1 MSHLQGRGQCRTCH
15 IRHLSIFARLPE
27 MRFDQIQGFH
37 PAVLGFR
44 PDEILYHQGDTA
56 QHAYTLRKGIV
67 KLTKMLPNG
76 RIQIVRVL
84 QEGDLFGFEGFADQP
99 YNQTAVA
106 LTATE
111 VCRLPL
117 NELNE
122 LKRQHIEIEQAMT
135 NRWLQHLREAE
146 DMMLELGAKK
156 AGERLASFLMRWC
169 SHAVA
174 PNGWVDLP
182 LSRAEMGELLGLTI
196 ETVSRFLSDW
206 KRQGV
211 IGEQRGMIQIHDQNG
226 LRELACSSGS
236 C

>member
-1 MSHLQGRGQCRTCH
+1 MSHIQGRGQCRTCH

-27 MRFDQIQGFH
+27 ARFEQIQGFH
-37 PAVLGFR
+37 PAVLSFQT
-44 PDEILYHQGDTA
+44 DETIYHQGNIA
-56 QHAYTLRKGIV
+56 AHAYTLRKGIV

-76 RIQIVRVL
+76 RTQILRVL
-84 QEGDLFGFEGFADQP
+84 QSGDLFGFEGFADQP
-99 YNQTAVA
+99 YNQTAIA
-106 LTATE
+106 LTSCE

-117 NELNE
+117 SELND
-122 LKRQHIEIEQAMT
+122 LKRQHTEIEQAMT

-169 SHAVA
+169 EHGPAH
-174 PNGWVDLP
+174 NGWVDLP
-182 LSRAEMGELLGLTI
+182 LSRAEIGELLGLTI

-206 KRQGV
+206 KRQGM
-211 IGEQRGMIQIHDQNG
+211 IGEQRGMIQIQDVNG
-226 LRELACSSGS
+226 LRELVCSSGS